1 MFIDFRYSWVDD
13 PFFQMYWLLDS
24 VNKTGTNTAKYSNPQ
39 TDQLI
44 RTGFYEVDPARR
56 QLLSRMVQQQFAA
69 DVPYIPLYSE
79 NYTLAA
85 RTNISGI
92 NIFPDHCVRFWM
104 LDKSQ

>member
-1 MFIDFRYSWVDD
+1 
-13 PFFQMYWLLDS
+13 MYWLLDS
-24 VNKTGTNTAKYSNPQ
+24 VNKAGTNTAKYSNPQ

-44 RTGFYEVDPARR
+44 STGFYEVDLARR
-56 QLLSRMVQQQFAA
+56 EQLSRMVQQQFAA

-104 LDKSQ
+104 LSKS